1 MAGVARRSLA
11 AGRGEIID
19 IVHETDTSR
28 SVPWARR
35 HKAAQILAD
44 LYSPDR
50 PWDGII
56 IGEPQRAFGSAAQVQ
71 DILPRLAEGSAA
83 LWVPEVGG
91 PVDPHSEAHDLLLN
105 LFGGLSKAERRRLQ
119 TRVKAAKQAQ
129 VQTGRFQGGRPP
141 YGYRLEPTGIPHPN
155 PEKAR
160 WGAQLHH
167 LAEDPS
173 TSPWV
178 RQIFAW
184 RRQGCGFGTIAAKLD
199 ELNVACPSAADRER
213 TSHRSARAWGVTT
226 VKAIVENPRYK
237 GVDAYGRFRKVERLY
252 DRDDPSAGYV
262 NKLVPADEA
271 TWVLVD
277 GTIPPLVTPEA
288 WEASQVPKMAPRRGG
303 RRTDTPSRYA
313 LRGLLFCHVCG
324 RIMQGNTLSRAS
336 ERAVHHY
343 RCVYRSQYPGDIDHP
358 RSLAVAEARI
368 LPALDAWLGQLF
380 DPRHI
385 EDTIEAVLAADR
397 GTEIVGPAIAQAE
410 RDAADARA
418 RLERQAKAISAGI
431 DPTVLVEE
439 VRRAQ
444 ADLAKAES
452 VISARTTRASTAP
465 LTPSAIR
472 AILLRHEGLIGLLR
486 DIAEPHERR
495 RLYADLGL
503 RLTYERRGK
512 AEKAEELVRP
522 SLSVTVAPRAIPWSN
537 SACRRGDTLP
547 RSTPPRY
554 VKPVVTARSLGLT
567 CFVPAL

>member
-1 MAGVARRSLA
+1 
-11 AGRGEIID
+11 
-19 IVHETDTSR
+19 
-28 SVPWARR
+28 
-35 HKAAQILAD
+35 
-44 LYSPDR
+44 
-50 PWDGII
+50 
-56 IGEPQRAFGSAAQVQ
+56 
-71 DILPRLAEGSAA
+71 
-83 LWVPEVGG
+83 
-91 PVDPHSEAHDLLLN
+91 
-105 LFGGLSKAERRRLQ
+105 
-119 TRVKAAKQAQ
+119 
-129 VQTGRFQGGRPP
+129 
-141 YGYRLEPTGIPHPN
+141 
-155 PEKAR
+155 
-160 WGAQLHH
+160 
-167 LAEDPS
+167 
-173 TSPWV
+173 
-178 RQIFAW
+178 
-184 RRQGCGFGTIAAKLD
+184 LD

-252 DRDDPSAGYV
+252 DRDDPSVGYV